1 MTPFYRRSA
10 LALCLAV
17 AIPAVAIPA
26 AGAPMTPKAAAA
38 AKALTGTW
46 ALVRYENTA
55 PDGKVTTPFGTH
67 PKGYFTYDPTGHL
80 SIHIMRTPPVA
91 PFAAGD
97 TRGTDAEIRA
107 AYDGYAGYFGTWR
120 INPDAT
126 AVIHV
131 VEGALRPSYTGTEQ
145 FRPFTLNGDTLIV
158 RPAPGEY
165 RELRRVR

>member
-1 MTPFYRRSA
+1 MTLLRPAA
-10 LALCLAV
+10 LALCFAFAAPVLA
-17 AIPAVAIPA
+17 AE
-26 AGAPMTPKAAAA
+26 PMTPKAAAA

-55 PDGKVTTPFGTH
+55 PDGTVTTPFGTR
-67 PKGYFTYDPTGHL
+67 PKGYFTYDATGHL
-80 SIHIMRTPPVA
+80 SIHIMRTPPTA
-91 PFAAGD
+91 PFASGND
-97 TRGTDAEIRA
+97 LKGTDTEVRN
-107 AYDGYAGYFGTWR
+107 AYDGYAAYFGTWR
-120 INPDAT
+120 INPEAT

-158 RPAPGEY
+158 RPLPGEY

>member
-1 MTPFYRRSA
+1 MTHLHRGAA
-10 LALCLAV
+10 LALALLLA
-17 AIPAVAIPA
+17 APGAAAEAVTA
-26 AGAPMTPKAAAA
+26 KATAA

-46 ALVRYENTA
+46 RLVRYENTL
-55 PDGKVTTPFGTH
+55 PDGKVEMPFGAN

-80 SIHIMRTPPVA
+80 SIHIMRNPPVA
-91 PFAAGD
+91 PFASGD
-97 TRGTDAEIRA
+97 TKGSDAEVRN

-120 INPDAT
+120 INPEAT

-158 RPAPGEY
+158 RPTPGEY